1 MFLTIVVFILILGL
15 IIFVHELGHFVL
27 AKRAGIKVEE
37 FGFGFPPR
45 IFSVKRGETIYSLN
59 LLPLGGFVKIYGEDG
74 KKKND
79 ADTGRAFY
87 NKPIGTR
94 AKILVAGVGMNF
106 LLAAFLLGIGHWIGL
121 PGVVDD
127 EVVVEGTK
135 VQITQVAF
143 DSPAEEAGIKVGDTI
158 VVLRPKVEEPK
169 TNTTRPKVYPKQ
181 SEGFVQDDV
190 AISTVS
196 QVQEFVDIH
205 RGEKIIVVIQRGDE
219 ILEKEV
225 VPRIF
230 HSEKEGALG
239 IALART
245 AIVSY
250 PWYQALAKG
259 IVDTIK
265 LTWFIIIALGTVFWQ
280 LITTGRLAVE
290 IAGPVGIFNL
300 TGQVAQLGFIYIL
313 QFTAILNINLAII
326 NVLPFPALDGGRL
339 LFLMIEKVK
348 GSPIS
353 QKIENFVHT
362 AGFVILILLMIA
374 VTWRDIVRIF

>member
-27 AKRAGIKVEE
+27 AKRAGVRIEE

-45 IFSVKRGETIYSLN
+45 IFSIKKGETVYSLN

-74 KKKND
+74 KKKGGSD
-79 ADTGRAFY
+79 EQRAFY

-94 AKILVAGVGMNF
+94 AKILIAGVTMNL
-106 LLAAFLLGIGHWIGL
+106 LLAAFLLGLGYWIGL
-121 PGVVDD
+121 PSIVDD
-127 EVVVEGTK
+127 EVSGLDEAR
-135 VQITQVAF
+135 VQITQVVF
-143 DSPAEEAGIKVGDTI
+143 NSPAEEAGIKIGDTI
-158 VVLRPKVEEPK
+158 RELRIGDYQLGIMKV
-169 TNTTRPKVYPKQ
+169 
-181 SEGFVQDDV
+181 G
-190 AISTVS
+190 
-196 QVQEFVDIH
+196 QVQEFIDAH
-205 RGEKIIVVIQRGDE
+205 RGEEIVVVIERGSQ
-219 ILEKEV
+219 ILEKKI
-225 VPRIF
+225 VPRLT
-230 HSEKEGALG
+230 HPKDQGPLG

-259 IVDTIK
+259 IVSTVN
-265 LTWFIIIALGTVFWQ
+265 LTWLIVVAFGKIIGQIITEGRIA
-280 LITTGRLAVE
+280 AE

-300 TGQVAQLGFIYIL
+300 TGQAARLGFIYIL

-339 LFLMIEKVK
+339 LFLGIEKIK

-353 QKIENFVHT
+353 QKVENFAHT

-374 VTWRDIVRIF
+374 VTWRDIARIF